1 MLLWLLSIAASH
13 LLRRRSEKTG
23 HHPNKW
29 DITTER
35 TAASRPWVD
44 SQGTLKRDSFEISD
58 STIQNILCRKSC
70 FHSISL
76 YLSDAFFIK
85 LQFSLCQ
92 NTIEKCVKVWKVAKN
107 GKGRRRALRPLK
119 VSTNKSCH
127 KLLAIHCAIAKVKSK
142 SLKINDSVVPSSLQV
157 S

>member
-1 MLLWLLSIAASH
+1 M
-13 LLRRRSEKTG
+13 RSY
-23 HHPNKW
+23 
-29 DITTER
+29 
-35 TAASRPWVD
+35 
-44 SQGTLKRDSFEISD
+44 
-58 STIQNILCRKSC
+58 
-70 FHSISL
+70 SISL

-85 LQFSLCQ
+85 LQFCLCQ

-127 KLLAIHCAIAKVKSK
+127 KLLAIHCTIAKVKSK
-142 SLKINDSVVPSSLQV
+142 SLKINDSVVPPSLQV